1 MTEEEALFGSQDL
14 DYWGAF
20 ARPFSPMG
28 GAFANFSTGQGP
40 GICQPRGYSGAF
52 DMHTV
57 SYQNITTQTKSRLG
71 HLSRTGGLSRHVQGS
86 KLKKS
91 SSTLLTTNCRNIVA
105 RCKFLVGSLYN
116 VNDTA
121 HWVSGLLIFRADAEP
136 QNSGQS
142 AKFTKTCK
150 IPRNSLEILSNT
162 CRSIYLKLISAIGA
176 V

>member
-1 MTEEEALFGSQDL
+1 MTSVFFLCFHCEILPRYFSQWSRDSNCNSARLLKMTEEEALFGSQDL

-121 HWVSGLLIFRADAEP
+121 H
-136 QNSGQS
+136 
-142 AKFTKTCK
+142 
-150 IPRNSLEILSNT
+150 
-162 CRSIYLKLISAIGA
+162 
-176 V
+176 